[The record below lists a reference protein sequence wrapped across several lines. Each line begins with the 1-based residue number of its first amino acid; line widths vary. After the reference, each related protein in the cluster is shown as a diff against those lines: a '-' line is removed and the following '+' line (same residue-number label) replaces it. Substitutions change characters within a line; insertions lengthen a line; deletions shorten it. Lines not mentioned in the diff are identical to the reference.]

1 MPARA
6 LRPAAQGA
14 ECNRR
19 STTKGRAW
27 RRLASDAPEQCSH
40 RRWQRDR
47 ATRAVDRN
55 ERCSR
60 AHEPMAI
67 VQSRDQVVE
76 CDATRAHLGKRR
88 ANANHVVVAS
98 GGMEACGQLGDCQP
112 HACTFHVGVAHSARA
127 NEICPAHLAPN
138 QIICVIHDAHLI
150 RLGVANTKVD
160 IVKERRRRV
169 SW

>member
-6 LRPAAQGA
+6 LRPMAQGA

-19 STTKGRAW
+19 SMTKGRAW

-47 ATRAVDRN
+47 ATRPVDRN
-55 ERCSR
+55 ERRSC

-67 VQSRDQVVE
+67 VQSRDHVVE

-98 GGMEACGQLGDCQP
+98 GGMEARGQLRDCQP
-112 HACTFHVGVAHSARA
+112 DAGAFHVSVAHPARA
-127 NEICPAHLAPN
+127 DEIRPPHLAPD
-138 QIICVIHDAHLI
+138 QIVGVIHDAHLI
-150 RLGVANTKVD
+150 RLGVANTKVN